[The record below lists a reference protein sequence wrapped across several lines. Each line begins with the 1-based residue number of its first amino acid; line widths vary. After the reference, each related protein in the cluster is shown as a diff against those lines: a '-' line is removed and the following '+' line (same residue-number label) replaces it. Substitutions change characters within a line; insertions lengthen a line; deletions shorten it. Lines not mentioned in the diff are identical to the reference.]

1 MNKRL
6 ACFIIAVVAQF
17 LILGAVPAGKIYTL
31 CTGKTVILKTAP
43 YDPYTIMSGYYV
55 NLSHEISH
63 PDISNE
69 WQHWSEG
76 QQVWVVL
83 KKDDSEIWNA
93 VSVHNSRPE
102 SVPEDCVIIK
112 GKKEDYRIVY
122 GIESY
127 FIPEDAR
134 NTVESDLRTNRT
146 QARVKVKVDSL
157 GNAALIS
164 LMIQDRVYKY

>member
-1 MNKRL
+1 MNRRL
-6 ACFIIAVVAQF
+6 TFFIIAVAVQIF
-17 LILGAVPAGKIYTL
+17 ILGAVPAGKIYAL

-63 PDISNE
+63 PQIQSE
-69 WQHWSEG
+69 WQNWPEG
-76 QQVWVVL
+76 QRVWVVL
-83 KKDDSEIWNA
+83 KKGDGEIWNVA
-93 VSVHNSRPE
+93 SVHNSRPK

-157 GNAALIS
+157 GNAALVS

>member
-6 ACFIIAVVAQF
+6 SYFIIAVAVQL
-17 LILGAVPAGKIYTL
+17 LILGAVPAGKICAL

-63 PDISNE
+63 PQITNE
-69 WQHWSEG
+69 WQNWPGG
-76 QQVWVVL
+76 QRVWVVL
-83 KKDDSEIWNA
+83 KKGDGEIWNA
-93 VSVHNSRPE
+93 VSVHNSRPK
-102 SVPEDCVIIK
+102 SVPADCVIIK
-112 GKKEDYRIVY
+112 GKKENHRIVY

-134 NTVESDLRTNRT
+134 NTVESDLRTNSNE
-146 QARVKVKVDSL
+146 ARVKVKIDSL
-157 GNAALIS
+157 GRAALVS
-164 LMIQDRVYKY
+164 LLIQDRVYKY